1 MLTECHIDFDVRLLN
16 QPQRNYGWTVQAMAP
31 PLRHAPPPIQ
41 QAPPPLFWSFMG
53 DASMILTHG
62 FTSTWKAN
70 IISVHH
76 HLAPTVGASEHLNS
90 LHPFTLTMSP

>member
-1 MLTECHIDFDVRLLN
+1 MDGPGHGSSSSSGPSPYSAGSSSSVL
-16 QPQRNYGWTVQAMAP
+16 
-31 PLRHAPPPIQ
+31 
-41 QAPPPLFWSFMG
+41 G

-76 HLAPTVGASEHLNS
+76 HLASTVGASEHLNS
-90 LHPFTLTMSP
+90 FHPFTLTPSP